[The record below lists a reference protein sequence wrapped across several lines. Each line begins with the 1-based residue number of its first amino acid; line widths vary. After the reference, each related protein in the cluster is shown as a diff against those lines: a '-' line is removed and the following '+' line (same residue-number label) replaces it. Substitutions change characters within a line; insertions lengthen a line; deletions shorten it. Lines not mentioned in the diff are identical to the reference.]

1 MDESA
6 FARRARNIER
16 PISRAQVAVTL
27 RCVEFYDD
35 VACDLLSPSPGER
48 AASRGGGEA
57 PPVVVDRDARAGP
70 VVLGAAAPRVHS
82 ADDARRLLREARGRR
97 DAYADAAAAR
107 ACGACYVELEIHHL
121 ARPPGGGAPGAA
133 PAARAPY
140 LTADEARGGWA
151 RHCAS
156 RVVLVEWP
164 GLEKLAVPRDALVLG
179 EGSHRHRTLLAF
191 QACLDDL
198 ARPCLA
204 RRGAPFHAS
213 QLTELLAEAWGGNA
227 TLACLACVGAGDAAP
242 VKKAAL
248 DACAALGA
256 CRQFPV
262 ARRATHVG
270 GLDAARRTM
279 RAVLEA
285 AARDARRE
293 AAKLRRARRGENA
306 PGDSDDDEAYGHALR
321 ERLGALERALAS
333 SQETAATAREDSVK
347 VYKVLELFKAKYTA
361 LADHKAKLAKDLIVA
376 EQAKLEVARA
386 LVDAKLRASDV
397 DEAKARDAFG
407 RESEVLAA
415 KDEAAELGVRCE
427 ELQVAEERARAR
439 GAELEG
445 ELRAARAAGER
456 LRADG
461 DSLREAR
468 DASEGRRVLEEAKNV
483 ELSGELLSL
492 VAQRDALRSRLD
504 DLERLG
510 RKSTEAQREAE
521 TASAAG
527 REKRATFPTSK
538 APISAVF
545 HSFRLT
551 FGRAIIPRNGLEAWI
566 LFLER
571 ARAEQSGES
580 DVESLFSRP
589 GPRTTARRTTSS
601 P

>member
-1 MDESA
+1 M
-6 FARRARNIER
+6 
-16 PISRAQVAVTL
+16 TL

-198 ARPCLA
+198 ARPCLS

-415 KDEAAELGVRCE
+415 KEGSHGEGLAAARWAAPRHSSREATPSRSSWAPRRRSPSGTSRPTSPWPTPRPSCRPAPGTTAGTASSAPPRAAWTGASGWPCSRGASSTSAARATGRRRRRPSARMRAALSKVAKNHRNSIDFLVVSGIPHPLGVII
-427 ELQVAEERARAR
+427 
-439 GAELEG
+439 GAELSRHG
-445 ELRAARAAGER
+445 WTAAYPCIDLR
-456 LRADG
+456 
-461 DSLREAR
+461 
-468 DASEGRRVLEEAKNV
+468 
-483 ELSGELLSL
+483 
-492 VAQRDALRSRLD
+492 
-504 DLERLG
+504 
-510 RKSTEAQREAE
+510 
-521 TASAAG
+521 
-527 REKRATFPTSK
+527 P
-538 APISAVF
+538 
-545 HSFRLT
+545 
-551 FGRAIIPRNGLEAWI
+551 
-566 LFLER
+566 
-571 ARAEQSGES
+571 
-580 DVESLFSRP
+580 
-589 GPRTTARRTTSS
+589 
-601 P
+601 